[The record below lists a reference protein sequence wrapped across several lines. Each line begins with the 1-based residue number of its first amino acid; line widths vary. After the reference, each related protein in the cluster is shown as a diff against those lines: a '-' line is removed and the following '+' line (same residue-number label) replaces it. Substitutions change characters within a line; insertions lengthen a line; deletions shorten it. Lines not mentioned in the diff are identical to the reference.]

1 MDVVEEKLKAKRQR
15 KPKTVKQLE
24 PVLEPVPEPEP
35 SPEPQPE
42 PESEPEHVVPCEVC
56 GQPAAFSEEELE
68 IYRRINAHKRKQLR
82 LKKAAVTF
90 AEV

>member
-1 MDVVEEKLKAKRQR
+1 MEVVEEKLKAKRQR

-42 PESEPEHVVPCEVC
+42 PESEPVVPCEVC
-56 GQPAAFSEEELE
+56 GQPAAFSEEELK

-82 LKKAAVTF
+82 LKKAAVITF
-90 AEV
+90 VEV

>member
-15 KPKTVKQLE
+15 KPKAVKHLE
-24 PVLEPVPEPEP
+24 PVVEPVPEPEP

-42 PESEPEHVVPCEVC
+42 PEPEPVVPCEVC

-68 IYRRINAHKRKQLR
+68 INRCINAHKRKQLR
-82 LKKAAVTF
+82 LKKAAVIF
-90 AEV
+90 AKV

>member
-1 MDVVEEKLKAKRQR
+1 MKKSLRQKDKENQR
-15 KPKTVKQLE
+15 QLKQLE

-42 PESEPEHVVPCEVC
+42 PQSEPEPVVPCEVC

-82 LKKAAVTF
+82 LKKAAVTV